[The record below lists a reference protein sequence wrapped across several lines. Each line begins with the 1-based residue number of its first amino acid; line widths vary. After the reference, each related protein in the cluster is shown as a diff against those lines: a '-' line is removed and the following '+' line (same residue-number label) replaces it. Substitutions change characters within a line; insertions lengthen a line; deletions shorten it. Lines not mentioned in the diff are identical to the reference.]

1 MAQADSQ
8 LANANKNTAKPQYT
22 GIIKSKTRSL
32 SKNQRRAFA
41 MPM

>member
-22 GIIKSKTRSL
+22 GIIKSKTRRL
-32 SKNQRRAFA
+32 FKKLRRAFA
-41 MPM
+41 MPV